1 MCVLCESVCGLVYIL
16 QRLTQIANPLA
27 SGTVKALLYTQ
38 PIPIKWSVC
47 YADALL
53 SDVLKY
59 QLLKVECSKVE
70 LKK

>member
-1 MCVLCESVCGLVYIL
+1 MGEAFLPPVM
-16 QRLTQIANPLA
+16 
-27 SGTVKALLYTQ
+27 LLNMYTQ